1 MGMGMDASG
10 RDDSGTSGESSG
22 PEDSGPEDSRP
33 DDSGPDDSGPDDSG
47 PEEPGPEEPG
57 PEDYGFAEAPDV
69 GEVASIVGELS
80 ESAEQPTSGRPLN
93 EVARSALARV
103 RRSGRGVG
111 RRDADGGH
119 EPGMAEEA
127 DAATRPG
134 AATGSGVVPGPGVAD
149 GADTVPEPGTASGS
163 GAAAGSDVAT
173 GAGVIPGSGVT
184 RRGLDAMRRSPDL
197 VRRGSDLARRSPD
210 LLRRSPDLVR
220 RSPDLVRRSP
230 DLVRRSPDLVRRGSG
245 ATRKGTSVVGRGTH
259 LAGRGVQ
266 RGGRWLAGEVLALA
280 PRLPVRDQATLRA
293 QFPGKSP
300 DELADALIEGASR
313 ASAAVGATVG
323 IWSVLPV
330 APAFPAEI
338 VTETLTLVGIE
349 IKLIAELHEVYG
361 MRPSGDFASRMTA
374 FVGAWAHRG
383 GVVLTPGG
391 VVLAMGS
398 PLGRRLQRRLAVR
411 AGRSAVSL
419 GPLLTGAAAGA
430 LLNRRE
436 TRRIGQEIRDDLRK
450 RSPAAATWPR

>member
-1 MGMGMDASG
+1 MGLSMDASG
-10 RDDSGTSGESSG
+10 RDDSGTSGESAG
-22 PEDSGPEDSRP
+22 PADSGPEDYS
-33 DDSGPDDSGPDDSG
+33 
-47 PEEPGPEEPG
+47 
-57 PEDYGFAEAPDV
+57 FAEAPDV

-103 RRSGRGVG
+103 RRSGRGAD
-111 RRDADGGH
+111 RRDADDGH
-119 EPGMAEEA
+119 EPGIA
-127 DAATRPG
+127 DGADTAARPG
-134 AATGSGVVPGPGVAD
+134 AANGSGAVPGSGVAD

-163 GAAAGSDVAT
+163 GAAAGSDAAT
-173 GAGVIPGSGVT
+173 WSGVSPGSGVA
-184 RRGLDAMRRSPDL
+184 RRGLDAVRRSPEL
-197 VRRGSDLARRSPD
+197 VRRGSDLA
-210 LLRRSPDLVR
+210 R

-245 ATRKGTSVVGRGTH
+245 APRKGASVVGRGTR

-266 RGGRWLAGEVLALA
+266 RGSRWLAGEVLALA

-361 MRPSGDFASRMTA
+361 MRPPGDFAGRMTA

-383 GVVLTPGG
+383 GVTLTPGG

-398 PLGRRLQRRLAVR
+398 PLGRRLQRRLAAR

-436 TRRIGQEIRDDLRK
+436 TRRLGQEIRDDLRK
-450 RSPAAATWPR
+450 RSPTAAIWPR

>member
-1 MGMGMDASG
+1 MPCAAA
-10 RDDSGTSGESSG
+10 RTS
-22 PEDSGPEDSRP
+22 
-33 DDSGPDDSGPDDSG
+33 
-47 PEEPGPEEPG
+47 
-57 PEDYGFAEAPDV
+57 Y
-69 GEVASIVGELS
+69 
-80 ESAEQPTSGRPLN
+80 
-93 EVARSALARV
+93 
-103 RRSGRGVG
+103 
-111 RRDADGGH
+111 
-119 EPGMAEEA
+119 
-127 DAATRPG
+127 G
-134 AATGSGVVPGPGVAD
+134 AARTWR
-149 GADTVPEPGTASGS
+149 GAAQTSS
-163 GAAAGSDVAT
+163 GAAQN
-173 GAGVIPGSGVT
+173 
-184 RRGLDAMRRSPDL
+184 L
-197 VRRGSDLARRSPD
+197 VRRR
-210 LLRRSPDLVR
+210 
-220 RSPDLVRRSP
+220 
-230 DLVRRSPDLVRRGSG
+230 PDLVRRGSG

-300 DELADALIEGASR
+300 DDLADALIEGASR

-361 MRPSGDFASRMTA
+361 MRPPGDFASRMTS

-398 PLGRRLQRRLAVR
+398 PLGRRLQRRLAAR

-436 TRRIGQEIRDDLRK
+436 TRRLGQEIRDDLRK

>member
-1 MGMGMDASG
+1 MGLSMDANG
-10 RDDSGTSGESSG
+10 RDDSATSGESAG
-22 PEDSGPEDSRP
+22 PEDAGLEDAGLE
-33 DDSGPDDSGPDDSG
+33 DA
-47 PEEPGPEEPG
+47 G
-57 PEDYGFAEAPDV
+57 PEDYSFAEAPDV

-103 RRSGRGVG
+103 RRSGRGAG
-111 RRDADGGH
+111 RRDGDGGH
-119 EPGMAEEA
+119 EAGMADGA
-127 DAATRPG
+127 DAAARPG
-134 AATGSGVVPGPGVAD
+134 AATGSGVVPGSAVAD
-149 GADTVPEPGTASGS
+149 GSDTVPEPGTASGS

-173 GAGVIPGSGVT
+173 GSGVPSGSSVA
-184 RRGLDAMRRSPDL
+184 RRGLDAVRRSPDL
-197 VRRGSDLARRSPD
+197 IRRGSDLARRSPD
-210 LLRRSPDLVR
+210 LVR
-220 RSPDLVRRSP
+220 RSPDFVRRSP

-245 ATRKGTSVVGRGTH
+245 GTWKGTSVVGRGTR
-259 LAGRGVQ
+259 LAGHGVQ

-280 PRLPVRDQATLRA
+280 PRLPVRDRATLRA

-361 MRPSGDFASRMTA
+361 MRPPGDFASRMTA

-383 GVVLTPGG
+383 GVTLTPGG

-398 PLGRRLQRRLAVR
+398 PLGHRLQRRLAAR

-436 TRRIGQEIRDDLRK
+436 TRRLGQEIRDDLRK
-450 RSPAAATWPR
+450 RSPAAAIWPR

>member
-1 MGMGMDASG
+1 MGLSMDASG
-10 RDDSGTSGESSG
+10 RDDSETSGESAG
-22 PEDSGPEDSRP
+22 PADSGPEDYS
-33 DDSGPDDSGPDDSG
+33 
-47 PEEPGPEEPG
+47 
-57 PEDYGFAEAPDV
+57 FAEAPDV

-119 EPGMAEEA
+119 EPGMTDGA
-127 DAATRPG
+127 DAAARPG
-134 AATGSGVVPGPGVAD
+134 AATGSGVVPGSGVAD
-149 GADTVPEPGTASGS
+149 GPDTVLEPGTASGS

-173 GAGVIPGSGVT
+173 GSGVTPGSGVA
-184 RRGLDAMRRSPDL
+184 RGLDAVRRSPDL
-197 VRRGSDLARRSPD
+197 VRRGSDLA
-210 LLRRSPDLVR
+210 R

-245 ATRKGTSVVGRGTH
+245 APRKGASVVGRGTR

-266 RGGRWLAGEVLALA
+266 RGSRWLAGEVLALA

-361 MRPSGDFASRMTA
+361 MRPPGDFAGRMTA

-383 GVVLTPGG
+383 GVTLTPGG

-398 PLGRRLQRRLAVR
+398 PLGRRLQRRLAAR

-436 TRRIGQEIRDDLRK
+436 TRRLGQEIRDDLRK
-450 RSPAAATWPR
+450 RSPTAAIWPR

>member
-1 MGMGMDASG
+1 MDASG
-10 RDDSGTSGESSG
+10 RDDSGTSGESAG
-22 PEDSGPEDSRP
+22 PADSGPEDYS
-33 DDSGPDDSGPDDSG
+33 
-47 PEEPGPEEPG
+47 
-57 PEDYGFAEAPDV
+57 FAEAPDV

-119 EPGMAEEA
+119 EPGMADGA
-127 DAATRPG
+127 DPAARPG
-134 AATGSGVVPGPGVAD
+134 AATGSGVVPGLGVD
-149 GADTVPEPGTASGS
+149 GGPDTDPEPGTASGS

-173 GAGVIPGSGVT
+173 GSGVTPGSGVA
-184 RRGLDAMRRSPDL
+184 RRGLDAVRRSPDL
-197 VRRGSDLARRSPD
+197 VRRGSDLA
-210 LLRRSPDLVR
+210 R

-245 ATRKGTSVVGRGTH
+245 APRKGASVVGRGTR

-266 RGGRWLAGEVLALA
+266 RGSRWLAGEVLALA

-361 MRPSGDFASRMTA
+361 MRPPGDFASRMTA

-383 GVVLTPGG
+383 GVTLTPGG

-398 PLGRRLQRRLAVR
+398 PLGRRLQRRLAAR

-436 TRRIGQEIRDDLRK
+436 TRRLGHEIRDDLRK
-450 RSPAAATWPR
+450 RSPTAAIWPR

>member
-1 MGMGMDASG
+1 MGLSMDTSG
-10 RDDSGTSGESSG
+10 RDDSGTSGESAGPEDSG
-22 PEDSGPEDSRP
+22 PEDSGPEDYS
-33 DDSGPDDSGPDDSG
+33 
-47 PEEPGPEEPG
+47 
-57 PEDYGFAEAPDV
+57 FAEAPDV

-93 EVARSALARV
+93 QVARSALARV
-103 RRSGRGVG
+103 RRSRRGVG

-119 EPGMAEEA
+119 EPGMADGP
-127 DAATRPG
+127 DAATWPG
-134 AATGSGVVPGPGVAD
+134 AAPGSGVVPGSGVAD
-149 GADTVPEPGTASGS
+149 GVT
-163 GAAAGSDVAT
+163 
-173 GAGVIPGSGVT
+173 PGSGVA
-184 RRGLDAMRRSPDL
+184 RRGLDAVRRSPEL
-197 VRRGSDLARRSPD
+197 VRRGSDLA
-210 LLRRSPDLVR
+210 RRSPDLVR
-220 RSPDLVRRSP
+220 RSPDLVRR
-230 DLVRRSPDLVRRGSG
+230 RPDLVRRGSG
-245 ATRKGTSVVGRGTH
+245 ATRTGTSVMGRGTR

-266 RGGRWLAGEVLALA
+266 RGGRWLAAEVLALA

-293 QFPGKSP
+293 QFPGKSS
-300 DELADALIEGASR
+300 DELADALIDGASR

-361 MRPSGDFASRMTA
+361 MRPPGDFASRMTA

-383 GVVLTPGG
+383 GVTLTPGG

-398 PLGRRLQRRLAVR
+398 PLGRRLQRRLAAR

-436 TRRIGQEIRDDLRK
+436 TRRLGQEIRDDLRK
-450 RSPAAATWPR
+450 RSPAAASWPR

>member
-1 MGMGMDASG
+1 MGLSMDTSG
-10 RDDSGTSGESSG
+10 RDDSGTSGESAGPEDSG
-22 PEDSGPEDSRP
+22 PEDSGPEDYS
-33 DDSGPDDSGPDDSG
+33 
-47 PEEPGPEEPG
+47 
-57 PEDYGFAEAPDV
+57 FAEAPDV

-93 EVARSALARV
+93 QVARSALARV
-103 RRSGRGVG
+103 RRSGRGAD
-111 RRDADGGH
+111 RRDADDGH
-119 EPGMAEEA
+119 EPGIA
-127 DAATRPG
+127 DGADTAARPG
-134 AATGSGVVPGPGVAD
+134 AANGSGAVPGSGVAD

-163 GAAAGSDVAT
+163 GAAAGSDAAT
-173 GAGVIPGSGVT
+173 WSGVSPGSGVA
-184 RRGLDAMRRSPDL
+184 RRGLDAVRRSPEL
-197 VRRGSDLARRSPD
+197 VRRGSDLA
-210 LLRRSPDLVR
+210 R

-245 ATRKGTSVVGRGTH
+245 ATGKGTSVVGRGTR
-259 LAGRGVQ
+259 LARRGVQ

-330 APAFPAEI
+330 APAFPAEV

-361 MRPSGDFASRMTA
+361 MRPPGDFASRMTA

-383 GVVLTPGG
+383 GVTLTPGG

-398 PLGRRLQRRLAVR
+398 PLGRRLQRRLAAR

-436 TRRIGQEIRDDLRK
+436 TRRLGQEIRDDLRK
-450 RSPAAATWPR
+450 RSPAEATWPR

>member
-1 MGMGMDASG
+1 MGLSMDASG
-10 RDDSGTSGESSG
+10 GDDSGTSGESAG
-22 PEDSGPEDSRP
+22 PEDSGPEDYS
-33 DDSGPDDSGPDDSG
+33 
-47 PEEPGPEEPG
+47 
-57 PEDYGFAEAPDV
+57 FAEAPDV

-111 RRDADGGH
+111 RRDSDGGH
-119 EPGMAEEA
+119 EPGMADGA
-127 DAATRPG
+127 DAAGRPG
-134 AATGSGVVPGPGVAD
+134 AATGSGVLPGSGVAD
-149 GADTVPEPGTASGS
+149 GPGTVPEPGTASGS

-173 GAGVIPGSGVT
+173 GSGVTPGSGAA
-184 RRGLDAMRRSPDL
+184 RRGLDAVRRSPDL
-197 VRRGSDLARRSPD
+197 VRRGSDLA
-210 LLRRSPDLVR
+210 RRSPDLVR

-245 ATRKGTSVVGRGTH
+245 VTRKGTSVVGRGTR

-266 RGGRWLAGEVLALA
+266 RGSRWLAGEVLALA

-361 MRPSGDFASRMTA
+361 MRPPGDFASRMTA

-383 GVVLTPGG
+383 GVMLTPGG

-398 PLGRRLQRRLAVR
+398 PLGRRLQRRLAAR

-436 TRRIGQEIRDDLRK
+436 TRRLGQEIRDDLRK

>member
-1 MGMGMDASG
+1 MGLSMDASG
-10 RDDSGTSGESSG
+10 RDDSGTCGESAG
-22 PEDSGPEDSRP
+22 PEDSGPEDSGPGDYRP
-33 DDSGPDDSGPDDSG
+33 GDSR
-47 PEEPGPEEPG
+47 PEEYR
-57 PEDYGFAEAPDV
+57 PEDYRPEEYSFAEAPDV

-80 ESAEQPTSGRPLN
+80 ESAEQPTSGRSLI

-103 RRSGRGVG
+103 RRSGRGAD
-111 RRDADGGH
+111 RRDADDGH
-119 EPGMAEEA
+119 EPGIA
-127 DAATRPG
+127 DGADTAARPG
-134 AATGSGVVPGPGVAD
+134 AANGSGAVPGSGVAD

-163 GAAAGSDVAT
+163 GAAAGSDAAT
-173 GAGVIPGSGVT
+173 WSGVSPGSGVA
-184 RRGLDAMRRSPDL
+184 RRGLDAVRRSPEL
-197 VRRGSDLARRSPD
+197 VRRGSDLA
-210 LLRRSPDLVR
+210 R

-245 ATRKGTSVVGRGTH
+245 ATGKGTSVVGRGTR
-259 LAGRGVQ
+259 LARRGVQ

-330 APAFPAEI
+330 APAFPAEV

-361 MRPSGDFASRMTA
+361 MRPPGDFASRMTA

-383 GVVLTPGG
+383 GVTLTPGG

-398 PLGRRLQRRLAVR
+398 PLGRRLQRRLAAR

-436 TRRIGQEIRDDLRK
+436 TRRLGQEIRDDLRK
-450 RSPAAATWPR
+450 RSPTAAIWPR

>member
-1 MGMGMDASG
+1 MCEGPPNGYGSSMDASG
-10 RDDSGTSGESSG
+10 RDDSGTAGESAG
-22 PEDSGPEDSRP
+22 PEDSGPENS
-33 DDSGPDDSGPDDSG
+33 
-47 PEEPGPEEPG
+47 G
-57 PEDYGFAEAPDV
+57 PEDYSFVEAPDV
-69 GEVASIVGELS
+69 GEVATVVGELS

-103 RRSGRGVG
+103 MRSGRGVG

-119 EPGMAEEA
+119 EPETADGP
-127 DAATRPG
+127 DAAARAG
-134 AATGSGVVPGPGVAD
+134 AATGSGVVPGSAVAD
-149 GADTVPEPGTASGS
+149 GPDMVSEPGTASGP
-163 GAAAGSDVAT
+163 AAVAGSDVA
-173 GAGVIPGSGVT
+173 AGSGVTPGSGVA
-184 RRGLDAMRRSPDL
+184 RRGLDAVRRSPEL
-197 VRRGSDLARRSPD
+197 VRRGSDLA
-210 LLRRSPDLVR
+210 RRSPDLVR
-220 RSPDLVRRSP
+220 RSPDLVRR
-230 DLVRRSPDLVRRGSG
+230 RPDLVRRGSG
-245 ATRKGTSVVGRGTH
+245 ATRKGTSVMGRGTR

-266 RGGRWLAGEVLALA
+266 RGGRWLSGEVLALA

-300 DELADALIEGASR
+300 DELADVLIEGASR

-361 MRPSGDFASRMTA
+361 MRPPGDFASRMTA

-383 GVVLTPGG
+383 GVTLTPGG

-398 PLGRRLQRRLAVR
+398 PLGRRLQRRLAAR

-436 TRRIGQEIRDDLRK
+436 TRRLGQEIHDDLRK

>member
-1 MGMGMDASG
+1 MDASG
-10 RDDSGTSGESSG
+10 RDDSGTSGESAG
-22 PEDSGPEDSRP
+22 PADSGPEDYS
-33 DDSGPDDSGPDDSG
+33 
-47 PEEPGPEEPG
+47 
-57 PEDYGFAEAPDV
+57 FAEAPDV

-119 EPGMAEEA
+119 EPGMTDGA
-127 DAATRPG
+127 DAAARPG
-134 AATGSGVVPGPGVAD
+134 AATGSGVVPGSGVAD
-149 GADTVPEPGTASGS
+149 GPDTVLEPGTASGS

-173 GAGVIPGSGVT
+173 GSGVTPGSGVA
-184 RRGLDAMRRSPDL
+184 RRGLDAVRRSPDL
-197 VRRGSDLARRSPD
+197 VRRGSDLA
-210 LLRRSPDLVR
+210 RRSPDLVR

-230 DLVRRSPDLVRRGSG
+230 DLVRRSPDLVRRGSDLVRRGSDLVRRGSG
-245 ATRKGTSVVGRGTH
+245 APRKGTSVVGRGTR
-259 LAGRGVQ
+259 LAGHGVQ

-383 GVVLTPGG
+383 GVTLTPGG

-398 PLGRRLQRRLAVR
+398 PLGRRLQRRLAAR

-436 TRRIGQEIRDDLRK
+436 TRRLGHEIRDDLRK
-450 RSPAAATWPR
+450 RSPAGWPR

>member
-1 MGMGMDASG
+1 M
-10 RDDSGTSGESSG
+10 
-22 PEDSGPEDSRP
+22 
-33 DDSGPDDSGPDDSG
+33 
-47 PEEPGPEEPG
+47 
-57 PEDYGFAEAPDV
+57 
-69 GEVASIVGELS
+69 
-80 ESAEQPTSGRPLN
+80 
-93 EVARSALARV
+93 
-103 RRSGRGVG
+103 
-111 RRDADGGH
+111 
-119 EPGMAEEA
+119 
-127 DAATRPG
+127 
-134 AATGSGVVPGPGVAD
+134 
-149 GADTVPEPGTASGS
+149 
-163 GAAAGSDVAT
+163 AT
-173 GAGVIPGSGVT
+173 GADVTPGSGVA

-210 LLRRSPDLVR
+210 LVR
-220 RSPDLVRRSP
+220 RSPDLVRR
-230 DLVRRSPDLVRRGSG
+230 RPDLVRRGSG

-300 DELADALIEGASR
+300 DDLADALIEGASR

-361 MRPSGDFASRMTA
+361 MRPPGDFASRMTA

-398 PLGRRLQRRLAVR
+398 PLGRRLQRRLAAR

-436 TRRIGQEIRDDLRK
+436 TRRLGQEIRDDLRK